1 MIVEH
6 SRRTC
11 RDSLDISIHI
21 ESLYMPLK
29 LQAIIAFYP
38 CSRFQISY
46 AVAAAASFACR
57 SLSEAERCTW
67 FFSLSVLNAFFLYI
81 HMYTYVCIYSRH
93 TNRYTYIY
101 KYILLCIYT
110 QIVRWLWILAVSQTL
125 SKNFFSIF
133 CSFFFSNSFL
143 GVIYPTAPP
152 TRPQMRK
159 YNLDLFSIATHLSY
173 NFFPTG
179 KY

>member
-1 MIVEH
+1 MVCSIDFVLRNIM
-6 SRRTC
+6 SDCRTLPKNLSGFTWYIYTHWILIYAFKASGDHC
-11 RDSLDISIHI
+11 ILSLFPFSN
-21 ESLYMPLK
+21 K
-29 LQAIIAFYP
+29 L
-38 CSRFQISY
+38 RGG
-46 AVAAAASFACR
+46 AAASFACR

-110 QIVRWLWILAVSQTL
+110 QIVRWFWILAVSQTL

-133 CSFFFSNSFL
+133 CSFFFQIAFSGLF
-143 GVIYPTAPP
+143 IPP
-152 TRPQMRK
+152 PRPLARRCV
-159 YNLDLFSIATHLSY
+159 NTI
-173 NFFPTG
+173 
-179 KY
+179 